1 MELRNLLLAGGV
13 VGLVYYAYTLQKKKE
28 MEAKAKKQASSV
40 SKTVVTA
47 TQVEDS
53 IKKEE
58 EKSIK
63 QAPTPLTEPIKQAP
77 IKTITTT
84 TTKIVGSVKLPPAN
98 TDTKVVKGV
107 KPKVLLEFESP
118 SIKNV
123 FSAPSKT
130 KTPTLVRG
138 VGAMREEV

>member
-28 MEAKAKKQASSV
+28 MEAKAKEQASSV

-58 EKSIK
+58 VKSIK

-123 FSAPSKT
+123 FSAPSKI

-138 VGAMREEV
+138 AGAMREEV